1 MNVWIFEY
9 EYLCMKVKSQKLQSL
24 IQKYGGAVFI
34 WRVDSLILVC
44 SHVRVCIIRAMW
56 SSLILVSSHKSS
68 YIVIAISRAML
79 PPSSSLSAIV
89 STSGSS
95 NTLDSIVCPSK
106 TPWTALSAPGRLWK
120 LCLTEHCLLFSSN
133 SRRCSKLTCRP
144 SLDILFKGFRV
155 CNDIHGKKT
164 T

>member
-34 WRVDSLILVC
+34 WRVD
-44 SHVRVCIIRAMW
+44 
-56 SSLILVSSHKSS
+56 SLILVSSHKSS